1 MTANNAYPNTSGPR
15 SDGQSIVA
23 CSACA
28 HPWAEHDQIAAR
40 YCAAT
45 TVGHHD
51 RGCVCTAWSSTGND
65 DQTIP
70 KAD

>member
-1 MTANNAYPNTSGPR
+1 MAVNDTYQDTTASPAG
-15 SDGQSIVA
+15 GQPVVI

-28 HPWAEHDQIAAR
+28 HPWAEHDRIAAR

-51 RGCVCTAWSSTGND
+51 RGCVCTARAGTAS
-65 DQTIP
+65 
-70 KAD
+70 